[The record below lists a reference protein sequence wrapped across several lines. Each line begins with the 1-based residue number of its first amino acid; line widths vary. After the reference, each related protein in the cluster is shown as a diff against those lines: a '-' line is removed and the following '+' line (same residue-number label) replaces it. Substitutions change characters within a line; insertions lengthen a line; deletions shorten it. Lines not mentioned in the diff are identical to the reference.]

1 MLNKLIDIMKEN
13 LKKEY
18 IKDPSR
24 LWAYPAI
31 ILQRKNGEINTI
43 DGKYPDQTIVEWVY
57 QYVKFENIRIMVIG
71 RMGVK
76 YGNIIDPTTNKPII
90 KNKSIIIYG
99 KDFEKN
105 IVTLNIIPCYEHRDY
120 RDIKSVETDRE
131 IIDLTFKSPDL
142 QKSVSQ
148 DNQQFFLTVQ
158 FGEEQIYSTEKGNK
172 FLIDPIFTL
181 MDQRKKIFEDV
192 KNKIKEE

>member
-1 MLNKLIDIMKEN
+1 MLNKLMNLMKEN

-18 IKDPSR
+18 LKNPSK

-43 DGKYPDQTIVEWVY
+43 DGKYPEQAIVEWVY
-57 QYVKFENIRIMVIG
+57 QYVKFENIRIIVIG

-76 YGNIIDPTTNKPII
+76 YGNIIDPTTNMPII

-99 KDFEKN
+99 KDFEKD

-120 RDIKSVETDRE
+120 RDMKSVETDRE

-142 QKSVSQ
+142 QKSVVQ
-148 DNQQFFLTVQ
+148 DNKSFFLTAQ
-158 FGEEQIYSTEKGNK
+158 FGKEEIYSTTKGDK

-181 MDQRKKIFEDV
+181 LEQKKKILEDV
-192 KNKIKEE
+192 KDKIQEE